1 LSHFHVKK
9 SCRYF
14 VFYLYRNHPFYQFTF
29 CFEKSSI
36 DLCTIISYFNM
47 FTIFTFAFW
56 KASILSCIFFNLVII
71 NFTIFA
77 LPFWEVC
84 QTWCT
89 VTSYFNILHI
99 FTFPFREA
107 FYSFVKFFLSYF
119 TIFTCML
126 SDIFHIYVFCFRVV
140 LYFPY
145 SFQFVLLLMFACFH
159 CNVFGFVL
167 VAHIKNT
174 FYFSWLQNIIRS
186 ARVS

>member
-1 LSHFHVKK
+1 MSHFHVKK
-9 SCRYF
+9 PSRYF

-47 FTIFTFAFW
+47 FNIFTFAFW
-56 KASILSCIFFNLVII
+56 KAFILSCIFFNLVII

-89 VTSYFNILHI
+89 VISYFNILHI

-107 FYSFVKFFLSYF
+107 FYSLLIFSCPTLPFSHACFQKSFISMCFVFALFYIS
-119 TIFTCML
+119 
-126 SDIFHIYVFCFRVV
+126 
-140 LYFPY
+140 PY
-145 SFQFVLLLMFACFH
+145 SFQFVLLLMFVWFH

-174 FYFSWLQNIIRS
+174 F
-186 ARVS
+186 V